1 MSRYSEVSA
10 HFLFLA
16 MLTRISGKRGTKMI
30 IKMRYEDKF
39 QELEVDAVD
48 AGKWVNISIDDCES
62 QEEFEK
68 QVQEQVD
75 KQFNK
80 PEYNIYH
87 RETRH
92 LGDAMFRNKDGVV
105 EVNTDE
111 ALIRKVAD
119 DSIFTKDLDELEYR
133 MEREYQDK
141 RCCDFIRSH
150 LTSAQADMVI
160 AIALDG
166 KTAREI
172 AAENFNQEEMTDAE
186 FETFI
191 TKEANKISKK
201 YNRALKKL
209 KKCF

>member
-1 MSRYSEVSA
+1 
-10 HFLFLA
+10 
-16 MLTRISGKRGTKMI
+16 MI

-48 AGKWVNISIDDCES
+48 AGKWVNISVDDCES

-92 LGDAMFRNKDGVV
+92 LGDAMFRNKEGVV

-119 DSIFTKDLDELEYR
+119 DSIFTKGLDELEYR
-133 MEREYQDK
+133 MECEYQDK
-141 RCCDFIRSH
+141 RCRDFIRLH
-150 LTSAQADMVI
+150 LTSAQADI
-160 AIALDG
+160 LILFR
-166 KTAREI
+166 RE
-172 AAENFNQEEMTDAE
+172 
-186 FETFI
+186 
-191 TKEANKISKK
+191 
-201 YNRALKKL
+201 NR
-209 KKCF
+209 

>member
-1 MSRYSEVSA
+1 MV
-10 HFLFLA
+10 
-16 MLTRISGKRGTKMI
+16 
-30 IKMRYEDKF
+30 IKMRYEEKF

-48 AGKWVNISIDDCES
+48 VGKWINISVDDCEN

-80 PEYNIYH
+80 SEYNIYH

-92 LGDAMFRNKDGVV
+92 LGDAMFRNKEGVI

-111 ALIRKVAD
+111 SLIRKAVD
-119 DSIFTKDLDELEYR
+119 KSIFTKDLDELQHR
-133 MEREYQDK
+133 MECEYQDK
-141 RCCDFIRSH
+141 RCRDFIRSH

-166 KTAREI
+166 HTVGEYATKI
-172 AAENFNQEEMTDAE
+172 GDDANNVSHRYRRS
-186 FETFI
+186 I
-191 TKEANKISKK
+191 N
-201 YNRALKKL
+201 KL
-209 KKCF
+209 KKFFQKHPFNPSSKAIN

>member
-1 MSRYSEVSA
+1 
-10 HFLFLA
+10 
-16 MLTRISGKRGTKMI
+16 MI

-48 AGKWVNISIDDCES
+48 AGKWVNISVDDYES

-75 KQFNK
+75 KQFNR

-92 LGDAMFRNKDGVV
+92 LGDAKFRNKEGVV

-111 ALIRKVAD
+111 ALIRKAAN

-133 MEREYQDK
+133 MECEYQDK
-141 RCCDFIRSH
+141 RCRDFVRSH
-150 LTSAQADMVI
+150 LTPAQADMVI
-160 AIALDG
+160 AIALEE
-166 KTAREI
+166 KTTSEYAKLVDDEPNNVSHR
-172 AAENFNQEEMTDAE
+172 
-186 FETFI
+186 
-191 TKEANKISKK
+191 
-201 YNRALKKL
+201 YRRALKKL
-209 KKCF
+209 KKYF

>member
-1 MSRYSEVSA
+1 
-10 HFLFLA
+10 
-16 MLTRISGKRGTKMI
+16 MI

-48 AGKWVNISIDDCES
+48 AGKWVNISVDDCES

-92 LGDAMFRNKDGVV
+92 LGDAMFRNKEGVV

-119 DSIFTKDLDELEYR
+119 DSIFTKGLDELEYR
-133 MEREYQDK
+133 MECEYQDK
-141 RCCDFIRSH
+141 RCRDFIRLH

-166 KTAREI
+166 YTVGEYAARIDDEP
-172 AAENFNQEEMTDAE
+172 NNV
-186 FETFI
+186 
-191 TKEANKISKK
+191 SHR
-201 YNRALKKL
+201 YRRAINKL
-209 KKCF
+209 KKVFSKTSF

>member
-1 MSRYSEVSA
+1 
-10 HFLFLA
+10 
-16 MLTRISGKRGTKMI
+16 MI

-48 AGKWVNISIDDCES
+48 AGKWVNISVDDCES

-92 LGDAMFRNKDGVV
+92 LGDAMFRNKEGVV

-119 DSIFTKDLDELEYR
+119 DSIFTKGLDELEYR
-133 MEREYQDK
+133 MECEYQDK
-141 RCCDFIRSH
+141 RCRDFIRLH

-166 KTAREI
+166 YTVGEYVAEI
-172 AAENFNQEEMTDAE
+172 GDDA
-186 FETFI
+186 
-191 TKEANKISKK
+191 NNVSHR
-201 YNRALKKL
+201 YRRAINKL
-209 KKCF
+209 KKVFSKTSF

>member
-1 MSRYSEVSA
+1 
-10 HFLFLA
+10 
-16 MLTRISGKRGTKMI
+16 MLTGISGKRGTKMI

-39 QELEVDAVD
+39 QELEVDA
-48 AGKWVNISIDDCES
+48 GKWVNISVDDCES

-75 KQFNK
+75 NQFNK

-92 LGDAMFRNKDGVV
+92 LGDAMFKNKEGVV

-133 MEREYQDK
+133 MECEYQDK
-141 RCCDFIRSH
+141 RCRDFIRSH

-160 AIALDG
+160 AIVLDG
-166 KTAREI
+166 LTVSEY
-172 AAENFNQEEMTDAE
+172 AERIDDESNNVSHRY
-186 FETFI
+186 I
-191 TKEANKISKK
+191 
-201 YNRALKKL
+201 RAIKKL
-209 KKCF
+209 KKVFSKTSF

>member
-1 MSRYSEVSA
+1 
-10 HFLFLA
+10 
-16 MLTRISGKRGTKMI
+16 MI

-48 AGKWVNISIDDCES
+48 AGKWVNISVDGCES
-62 QEEFEK
+62 REEFEK

-92 LGDAMFRNKDGVV
+92 LGDAKFRNKEGIV

-119 DSIFTKDLDELEYR
+119 DSIFTKDLDELEHR
-133 MEREYQDK
+133 MECEYQDK
-141 RCCDFIRSH
+141 HCRDFIRSH
-150 LTSAQADMVI
+150 LTPAQADMVI

-166 KTAREI
+166 YTVGEY
-172 AAENFNQEEMTDAE
+172 AERIDDEPNNV
-186 FETFI
+186 
-191 TKEANKISKK
+191 SHR
-201 YNRALKKL
+201 YRRAINKL
-209 KKCF
+209 KKVFQKTSF

>member
-1 MSRYSEVSA
+1 
-10 HFLFLA
+10 
-16 MLTRISGKRGTKMI
+16 MI

-48 AGKWVNISIDDCES
+48 AGKWVNISVDDCES

-92 LGDAMFRNKDGVV
+92 LGDAMFRNKEGVV

-119 DSIFTKDLDELEYR
+119 DSIFTKGLDELVYR
-133 MEREYQDK
+133 MECEYQDK
-141 RCCDFIRSH
+141 RCRDFIRLH

-166 KTAREI
+166 YTVGEY
-172 AAENFNQEEMTDAE
+172 AAEIGDDA
-186 FETFI
+186 
-191 TKEANKISKK
+191 NNVSHR
-201 YNRALKKL
+201 YRRAINKL
-209 KKCF
+209 KKVFSKTSF

>member
-1 MSRYSEVSA
+1 MSRYFKVSA

-16 MLTRISGKRGTKMI
+16 TLTRISGKRGTKMI

-48 AGKWVNISIDDCES
+48 AGKWVNISVDDCES

-92 LGDAMFRNKDGVV
+92 LGDAKFKNKEGVV

-111 ALIRKVAD
+111 ALIRKTSD
-119 DSIFTKDLDELEYR
+119 DSIFTKDLDELEHR
-133 MEREYQDK
+133 MECEYQDK
-141 RCCDFIRSH
+141 RCRDFIRSH
-150 LTSAQADMVI
+150 LTPAQADMVI
-160 AIALDG
+160 AIALEE
-166 KTAREI
+166 KTASEYAKLVDDEPNNVSHR
-172 AAENFNQEEMTDAE
+172 
-186 FETFI
+186 
-191 TKEANKISKK
+191 
-201 YNRALKKL
+201 YRRALKKL
-209 KKCF
+209 KKYF

>member
-1 MSRYSEVSA
+1 
-10 HFLFLA
+10 
-16 MLTRISGKRGTKMI
+16 MI

-48 AGKWVNISIDDCES
+48 VGKWVNISVDDCES

-92 LGDAMFRNKDGVV
+92 LGDAMFRNKEGVV

-133 MEREYQDK
+133 MECEYQDT
-141 RCCDFIRSH
+141 RCRDFIRSH

-160 AIALDG
+160 AIVLDG
-166 KTAREI
+166 LTVSEY
-172 AAENFNQEEMTDAE
+172 AERIDDEPNNA
-186 FETFI
+186 
-191 TKEANKISKK
+191 SHR
-201 YNRALKKL
+201 YRRAINKL
-209 KKCF
+209 KKVFSKTSF

>member
-1 MSRYSEVSA
+1 
-10 HFLFLA
+10 
-16 MLTRISGKRGTKMI
+16 MI

-39 QELEVDAVD
+39 QELEVDVVD

>member
-1 MSRYSEVSA
+1 
-10 HFLFLA
+10 
-16 MLTRISGKRGTKMI
+16 MI

-48 AGKWVNISIDDCES
+48 AGKWVNISVDDCES

-92 LGDAMFRNKDGVV
+92 LGDAMFRNKEGVV

-119 DSIFTKDLDELEYR
+119 DSIFTKGLDELEYR
-133 MEREYQDK
+133 MECEYQDK
-141 RCCDFIRSH
+141 RCRDFIRLH

-166 KTAREI
+166 YTVGEY
-172 AAENFNQEEMTDAE
+172 AAEIGDDA
-186 FETFI
+186 
-191 TKEANKISKK
+191 NNVSHR
-201 YNRALKKL
+201 YRRAINKL
-209 KKCF
+209 KKVFSKTSF